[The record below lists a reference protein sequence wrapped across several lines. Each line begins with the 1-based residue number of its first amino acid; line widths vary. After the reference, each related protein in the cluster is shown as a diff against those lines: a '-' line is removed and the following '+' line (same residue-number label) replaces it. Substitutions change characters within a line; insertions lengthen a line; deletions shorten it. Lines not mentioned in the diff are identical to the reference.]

1 MALSNEQPHFKAP
14 ASLLSSGTS
23 LLALFAGPFA
33 FSFIGGYLDAAGYVL
48 AKTFTGHITG
58 AFVLFAISAAATNWQ
73 ACLVRLA
80 GIVCFLIGLFIAAT
94 MGHYFSEKPP
104 TYILSRVIAIEIV
117 LIVLGYVAARSS
129 EASVREL
136 LVLCLSL
143 ALGMQNGVWW
153 RIGGISVHTTY
164 LTGLVSALVA
174 TEVDSVMFDSRL
186 YGPASKDPGIRT
198 NAGVWVSF
206 LAGAMIGAFAA
217 LHLRE
222 SGILGAALLLV
233 VVFCLYPRIEAQ
245 AAVWRASIRGS
256 AVAGGSNE

>member
-1 MALSNEQPHFKAP
+1 MALANPKPQAKAP
-14 ASLLSSGTS
+14 TSLLSSGTS

-80 GIVCFLIGLFIAAT
+80 GIICFLIGLFIAAT
-94 MGHYFSEKPP
+94 MEHFFAEKPP
-104 TYILSRVIAIEIV
+104 TYILSRVIAIEVV
-117 LIVLGYVAARSS
+117 LVLLGYVAARSP

-143 ALGMQNGVWW
+143 ALGMQNGVWR

-164 LTGLVSALVA
+164 LTGLVSTLVA
-174 TEVDSVMFDSRL
+174 TEVDTVMFDSRL
-186 YGPASKDPGIRT
+186 YGPVAKDPGLRT
-198 NAGVWVSF
+198 NVGVWVSF
-206 LAGAMIGAFAA
+206 LTGAIIGSFAA
-217 LHLRE
+217 LHLQER
-222 SGILGAALLLV
+222 GILGAALLLV
-233 VVFCLYPRIEAQ
+233 ILICLYPRIEAE
-245 AAVWRASIRGS
+245 ARRWRGS
-256 AVAGGSNE
+256 VESTAGI